1 MDSELSVEAAEHKN
15 GREPG
20 RTDKEG
26 REPSGWR
33 CMPLHG
39 PVTKDKGLNGSWIA
53 RMDHGTLTW
62 AGISAGQ
69 AGDEAG
75 DTDIERLRSGS
86 GR

>member
-39 PVTKDKGLNGSWIA
+39 PVTKDKGQGTEWVLDRAHGSRDVNVGRYLSRA
-53 RMDHGTLTW
+53 
-62 AGISAGQ
+62 
-69 AGDEAG
+69 
-75 DTDIERLRSGS
+75 SG
-86 GR
+86 

>member
-1 MDSELSVEAAEHKN
+1 
-15 GREPG
+15 
-20 RTDKEG
+20 
-26 REPSGWR
+26 
-33 CMPLHG
+33 
-39 PVTKDKGLNGSWIA
+39 
-53 RMDHGTLTW
+53 MDHGTLTW